1 MSSPLPP
8 EYQQTVQIPAQRRDA
23 RIPPP
28 PPAVAIVAENQSL
41 GLSAQTNSLLQD
53 RLRTVALVLAFG
65 FGIFFI
71 KSLFFLGQ
79 IQTPAEWGLF
89 WLHVAVLAVELTLG
103 WRMCTK
109 CTVLVKHLRL
119 AELLIFGAPTVFFLF
134 WNWLMFHEGLQR
146 GYVFPAIRGWM
157 LLIFVYALFIP
168 NTWKRAAAVIGV
180 FALAPVLLT
189 ELMALSSP
197 EFVQLLRS
205 NPHFQTVEWETL
217 MLSALVSVAA
227 IWGVHTINTLRRE
240 AFEAKQIGQYR
251 LKKLIGTGGMGEVH
265 LAEHLL
271 LKRPCAIKL
280 VRPDK
285 AGDPRA
291 LARFEREV
299 QETAKLTHWNSV
311 EIYDYGHAQDGTF
324 YYVMEYLP
332 GMNLEQL
339 VEMHGPL
346 PAGRVIYLLQQVC
359 DALAEAHAHG
369 MIHRDIKPANIFAA
383 KRGGIYDVAKL
394 LDFGLVKTADLE
406 ADSSLTQ
413 EGMVAGSPLFMAP
426 EQATGESIDERSDIY
441 SLGLVAYFLLT
452 GEPPF
457 NDEKAIK
464 VLLAHAHDV
473 PTPPSQRN
481 PAIPGDL
488 EEVVLRCL
496 EKDPELRFQNVEALS
511 AALGD
516 CASAHDW
523 NRNLA
528 RDWWQ
533 NFGCPHKK
541 KLDQEVLEGVL
552 V

>member
-1 MSSPLPP
+1 MPID
-8 EYQQTVQIPAQRRDA
+8 Q
-23 RIPPP
+23 
-28 PPAVAIVAENQSL
+28 L
-41 GLSAQTNSLLQD
+41 GPYKIS
-53 RLRTVALVLAFG
+53 
-65 FGIFFI
+65 
-71 KSLFFLGQ
+71 K
-79 IQTPAEWGLF
+79 
-89 WLHVAVLAVELTLG
+89 TLG
-103 WRMCTK
+103 R
-109 CTVLVKHLRL
+109 
-119 AELLIFGAPTVFFLF
+119 
-134 WNWLMFHEGLQR
+134 
-146 GYVFPAIRGWM
+146 
-157 LLIFVYALFIP
+157 
-168 NTWKRAAAVIGV
+168 
-180 FALAPVLLT
+180 
-189 ELMALSSP
+189 
-197 EFVQLLRS
+197 
-205 NPHFQTVEWETL
+205 
-217 MLSALVSVAA
+217 
-227 IWGVHTINTLRRE
+227 
-240 AFEAKQIGQYR
+240 
-251 LKKLIGTGGMGEVH
+251 GGMGAVYLGTDERTGESVAVKVLTPALVEHETFRERFKAEIASLEKLRHPNIVQLFGYGEQDQYLYYAMELVDGTSLQDELSASRRFDWREV
-265 LAEHLL
+265 
-271 LKRPCAIKL
+271 
-280 VRPDK
+280 VRLGVDIC
-285 AGDPRA
+285 RA
-291 LARFEREV
+291 L
-299 QETAKLTHWNSV
+299 K
-311 EIYDYGHAQDGTF
+311 
-324 YYVMEYLP
+324 
-332 GMNLEQL
+332 
-339 VEMHGPL
+339 
-346 PAGRVIYLLQQVC
+346 
-359 DALAEAHAHG
+359 HAHDHG
-369 MIHRDIKPANIFAA
+369 IIHRDIKPANIFAA